1 MLKIGI
7 TGCIGSGKSLV
18 TKIFAQLGVPVY
30 DADSR
35 AKYLMNHSEELR
47 SQLIE
52 LLGEQAYTED
62 GHLNRSFVAGAVF
75 ENTILLNKLNGLIH
89 PAVFHDFDKWIT
101 EHAQATYIIKEAALM
116 FETDSY
122 KQLDQIITVT
132 APQKLRIERVVKRDR
147 VSESDVLKRMNNQL
161 SQEEKLSRSQY
172 EVINDESVLL
182 IPQVLSLHQKFQAM
196 VTLQNSPKQ

>member
-47 SQLIE
+47 KQLIE
-52 LLGEQAYTED
+52 LLGEQAYSED
-62 GHLNRSFVAGAVF
+62 GYLNRLFVAGAVF